1 VRLQQQKHKPFAV
14 SIGREEHRRLKI
26 LAADLGTS
34 MSDLISQQVNELWNS
49 HKRKGDVST
58 NGRNEHE
65 RNSATG

>member
-1 VRLQQQKHKPFAV
+1 
-14 SIGREEHRRLKI
+14 
-26 LAADLGTS
+26 